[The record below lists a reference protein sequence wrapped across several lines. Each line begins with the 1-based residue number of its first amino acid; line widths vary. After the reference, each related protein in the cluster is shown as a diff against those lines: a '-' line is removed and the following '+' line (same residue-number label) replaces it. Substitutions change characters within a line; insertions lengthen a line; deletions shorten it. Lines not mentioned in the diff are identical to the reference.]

1 MVLNK
6 LFTFISLCLL
16 SVSVYADILNL
27 NADYTLPSTKLEN
40 KDFAKFELENY
51 RVTTLTNDQAL
62 MEFDLPVEMTGEK
75 VTRYQLILKGK
86 IGEQT
91 KVLSGKR
98 AKALCDGPWKSMKCA
113 ITFTEF
119 KINQEELRKVLGEK
133 YNPLEAE
140 ARYNL
145 LLKFSNDPIG
155 LAVIK

>member
-51 RVTTLTNDQAL
+51 RVITLTNDQAL

-98 AKALCDGPWKSMKCA
+98 AIKRRISILCQPLWVNP
-113 ITFTEF
+113 F
-119 KINQEELRKVLGEK
+119 KKR
-133 YNPLEAE
+133 A
-140 ARYNL
+140 
-145 LLKFSNDPIG
+145 
-155 LAVIK
+155 